1 MQAKYMLNC
10 INIVY
15 SFNPIMIAQEQKNLG
30 IPFGNLQVI
39 FKANTLY
46 IQASASFIKHPLFP
60 LCVCFEIVLDN
71 LFGVV
76 ILFYPLSSTKLSI
89 FICKTSLLHTTLLRS
104 FFHFVFANFRQFC
117 QFLEQ
122 MKTDDANP
130 ETLVSFLNMLL
141 CSLVMGPDL

>member
-46 IQASASFIKHPLFP
+46 IQVRNLSDQTVIPINKYYNMGLPL
-60 LCVCFEIVLDN
+60 
-71 LFGVV
+71 
-76 ILFYPLSSTKLSI
+76 
-89 FICKTSLLHTTLLRS
+89 
-104 FFHFVFANFRQFC
+104 
-117 QFLEQ
+117 
-122 MKTDDANP
+122 
-130 ETLVSFLNMLL
+130 
-141 CSLVMGPDL
+141 